1 MSVFVR
7 CVLILHKFSADNG
20 LNTRS
25 EGDQTGC
32 RDSPMN
38 IWQKPI
44 TMSYPCITYS
54 ENKHMIKIEMDTGSG
69 FCFGVVNAIKKA
81 EQELDNASPLYCLG
95 DIVHN
100 GSEVERLNKRGLQII
115 EHEEFDSLKN
125 VRVLFRAHGE
135 PPSTYLAAKA
145 NHIQVIDAT
154 CPVVLKL
161 QQRIKHAYETH
172 PHHEWQI
179 VIYGKIGHAEVNG
192 LVGQTGNTAIV
203 VEHWEDLDQV
213 DMNKNICLFAQTTK
227 SISGFNNLV
236 ETIKKKINPAVSFEF
251 YDTICRQVSNRIP
264 NIRTFA
270 VRHDIVFFVS
280 GTKSSN
286 GKALFD
292 ECKAVNPNSH
302 LISTPEDIT
311 PSLLKGV
318 STAGICGAT
327 STPKWL
333 MEEVAKKLEKI
344 ASVTND

>member
-1 MSVFVR
+1 
-7 CVLILHKFSADNG
+7 
-20 LNTRS
+20 
-25 EGDQTGC
+25 
-32 RDSPMN
+32 
-38 IWQKPI
+38 
-44 TMSYPCITYS
+44 
-54 ENKHMIKIEMDTGSG
+54 MIKIEMDSGSG
-69 FCFGVVNAIKKA
+69 FCFGVVNAITKA
-81 EQELDNASPLYCLG
+81 EQELDKDDSLFCLG

-100 GSEVERLNKRGLQII
+100 GSEVERLSKRGLRTI
-115 EHEEFDSLKN
+115 EHEEFSKLKN
-125 VRVLFRAHGE
+125 ARILFRAHGE
-135 PPSTYLAAKA
+135 PPATYLAAKA
-145 NHIQVIDAT
+145 NNIQVIDAT

-161 QQRIKHAYETH
+161 QQRIKNAYKTH
-172 PHHEWQI
+172 PKEDWQI

-192 LVGQTGNTAIV
+192 LVGQTENSAIV
-203 VEHWEDLDQV
+203 VEHIEDLDRV
-213 DMNKNICLFAQTTK
+213 DLNKNICLFSQTTK
-227 SISGFNNLV
+227 SIAGFNKLV
-236 ETIKKKINPAVSFEF
+236 ETIKKKINPTVSFEF

-280 GTKSSN
+280 GKKSSN

-318 STAGICGAT
+318 STVGICGAT

-333 MEEVAKKLEKI
+333 MEEVAKELEKI